1 MEYLFR
7 MNLLIIVQ
15 YMGVQIP
22 PLKNSVRQML
32 YYKTISHQSSHNPV
46 GGIPNI
52 GIGQCNIFFYVYFRL
67 SQINLGL

>member
-22 PLKNSVRQML
+22 PLKNSEKIS
-32 YYKTISHQSSHNPV
+32 YHNKISHQSSHNPV

-52 GIGQCNIFFYVYFRL
+52 GIGQQNIFFYRNIFL
-67 SQINLGL
+67 C